1 MMVLKAREVMHTD
14 FLIVDGDI
22 TALEAAKRMAEAH
35 KGYAIVSEGGKPV
48 GIVTEWDFLE
58 KVVAREADPKG
69 IRIRELASA
78 PLVGCDKE
86 TPTEEVVEL
95 MVSKGIRRLIVMDKD
110 TVVGVI
116 TSKDILAIFKKYV
129 DEISSIVARFSA
141 TPF

>member
-1 MMVLKAREVMHTD
+1 
-14 FLIVDGDI
+14 
-22 TALEAAKRMAEAH
+22 
-35 KGYAIVSEGGKPV
+35 
-48 GIVTEWDFLE
+48 
-58 KVVAREADPKG
+58 
-69 IRIRELASA
+69 
-78 PLVGCDKE
+78 
-86 TPTEEVVEL
+86 

>member
-1 MMVLKAREVMHTD
+1 MVLKAKEVMHTD
-14 FLIVDGDI
+14 FLMVDGDI

-35 KGYAIVSEGGKPV
+35 KGYAIVSEGGKPM
-48 GIVTEWDFLE
+48 GIVTEWDFLQ
-58 KVVAREADPKG
+58 KVVAKEADPKG

-86 TPTEEVVEL
+86 TPTEEVGL
-95 MVSKGIRRLIVMDKD
+95 MVNKGIRRLIVMDRD